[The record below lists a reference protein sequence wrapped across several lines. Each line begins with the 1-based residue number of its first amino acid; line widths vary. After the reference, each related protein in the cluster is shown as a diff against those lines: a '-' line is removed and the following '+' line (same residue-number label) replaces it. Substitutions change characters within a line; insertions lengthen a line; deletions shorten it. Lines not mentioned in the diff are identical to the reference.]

1 MGRIKEKR
9 MIAQKLTAEGWAMR
23 PKWAQ
28 LQPLLFL
35 KKHKGS
41 LRKILTCQF
50 RLISTSLPC
59 PFYQILGIKS
69 QKKIKKKKKKKK
81 GKNRRIIIRTPQ
93 NIINDPGYEYK
104 YNFQLLNHASL
115 MVSTKSLKDSV

>member
-69 QKKIKKKKKKKK
+69 QKKIKLVREGNGPLK
-81 GKNRRIIIRTPQ
+81 GKGTEETRKSI
-93 NIINDPGYEYK
+93 
-104 YNFQLLNHASL
+104 AS
-115 MVSTKSLKDSV
+115 VPKE